1 MRVLQIAH
9 DHADWTPG
17 GSEIVAQDLA
27 RALAARPG
35 ITARLLVAAT
45 SLQRPDAAPG
55 ALGARGGDLV
65 LRTGAYDRFA
75 MARLDGEDWIAGL
88 GRALAAARP
97 DVAHLH
103 GVDRIG
109 AEVIPALR
117 RLSPRCRI
125 VLTLHDYAPICPNDG
140 LMLTRPEG
148 ARCHG
153 ASADACA
160 RCFPGLGAV
169 RHALRRAQIQA
180 MLAGVDLFLAPSA
193 FLRDRYVDWGIAP
206 SRIEIVPNAVALAA
220 PPDEPAR
227 TGPRNH
233 FAFFGNV
240 APHKG
245 TLTLLDAAARL
256 REAGADVAVTIHGG
270 LGWADDA
277 FRAAFAAALA
287 AAGPVA
293 RHAGP
298 YAREEAIGLMRQADW
313 IVAPSLWWENAPL
326 VLAEARAAGRPAIV
340 SGIGGMAEL
349 VAHGRDGLH
358 VPPGDAAA
366 LAATMRAA
374 ARDPKLWRRLAAAQA
389 PADHAG
395 FVDAHLALYHRLL
408 RRIAA

>member
-1 MRVLQIAH
+1 MRILQIAH

-27 RALAARPG
+27 RALAAEPG
-35 ITARLLVAAT
+35 IAARLLVAAT

-55 ALGARGGDLV
+55 SLGAKGDDLV

-75 MARLDGEDWIAGL
+75 MTRLDGADWIDGL
-88 GRALAAARP
+88 RRALAAVRP
-97 DVAHLH
+97 DIAHLH

-109 AEVIPALR
+109 AEIVPALR

-148 ARCHG
+148 ARCRF
-153 ASADACA
+153 ASPDACG
-160 RCFPGLGAV
+160 RCFPELGAV
-169 RHALRRAQIQA
+169 RHALRKAQLQA
-180 MLAGVDLFLAPSA
+180 LLAGVDVFVAPSA
-193 FLRDRYVDWGIAP
+193 FLRDRYVDWGIAA
-206 SRIEIVPNAVALAA
+206 SRIEIVPNAVAIAA
-220 PPDEPAR
+220 PPEEPR
-227 TGPRNH
+227 REGPRNR

-240 APHKG
+240 LPHKG
-245 TLTLLDAAARL
+245 PLTLLAAAARL
-256 REAGADVAVTIHGG
+256 REAGEDVPVTIHGG
-270 LGWADDA
+270 LGWTDDA

-287 AAGPVA
+287 AAGPAA

-298 YAREEAIGLMRQADW
+298 YGRDEATGLMRQADW

-340 SGIGGMAEL
+340 SGVGGMAEQ
-349 VAHGRDGLH
+349 VEHGRNGLH
-358 VPPGDAAA
+358 TPPGDPIA
-366 LAATMRAA
+366 LAETMRAA
-374 ARDPKLWRRLAAAQA
+374 AADPALWARLAAAQA

-395 FVDAHLALYHRLL
+395 FVDAHVALYQRLL
-408 RRIAA
+408 SRIAA